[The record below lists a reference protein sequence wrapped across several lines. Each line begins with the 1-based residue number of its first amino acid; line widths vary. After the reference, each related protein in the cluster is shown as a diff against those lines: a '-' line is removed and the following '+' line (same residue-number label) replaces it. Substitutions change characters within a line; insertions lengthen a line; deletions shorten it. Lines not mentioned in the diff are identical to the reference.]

1 MCPSVALAEGKIIR
15 GREMLIVLSQYLR
28 LCAAREKENLV
39 HAILRLLHANT
50 LLLIFCYR
58 EAYVWLQIFCFKPIN
73 NFIAVIISWS
83 CFATSCGHAQ

>member
-1 MCPSVALAEGKIIR
+1 
-15 GREMLIVLSQYLR
+15 MLNVLSKYLG
-28 LCAAREKENLV
+28 LVSREKENLV

-58 EAYVWLQIFCFKPIN
+58 EAYVWLQLLCFKPIN
-73 NFIAVIISWS
+73 DLIAVIIPWA